1 MEAAVLALLGAVSW
15 GTGDFFGGLASR
27 RAHVL
32 TVLVVSQAVGL
43 VGVATWAIVRGD
55 APPGLADILP
65 AVGAGAAGAAGLAAL
80 YRGMAIGAMG
90 IVAPI
95 SAVSPAVPLGVDL
108 LRGDAP
114 AALQWAGIAT
124 ALAGV
129 VLLAREPSGARGGR
143 AGLAAGVSLALVAA
157 LGFGLFIVGIDGAS
171 DGGAT
176 WAVVVARAS
185 SSTSSRS
192 ARCSSRPCHFARRRA
207 YSRRSWRSGCSTRP
221 RTCSS
226 PSRRRTGRLGIVAV
240 LSALYPLTTI
250 LLARD
255 LPLRAPRSHPPGGRR
270 ARPCRRRARRGGMSR
285 LRR

>member
-1 MEAAVLALLGAVSW
+1 VEAALLALLGAASW

-43 VGVATWAIVRGD
+43 LGVATWTVVNGD
-55 APPGLADILP
+55 SPPGLGDILP
-65 AVGAGAAGAAGLAAL
+65 AVGAGAAGALGLAAL

-95 SAVSPAVPLGVDL
+95 SAVSPVVPLGVDL

-114 AALQWAGIAT
+114 AALQWGGIVV

-129 VLLAREPSGARGGR
+129 VLLAHEPGERAGR
-143 AGLAAGVSLALVAA
+143 PGLAAGVSLALVAA
-157 LGFGLFIVGIDGAS
+157 LGFGLFIVGIDAAS

-185 SSTSSRS
+185 SSAVALCAVLIASVPLRPPSGLLPAIVAVGLFDTTANVLVALATTYGS
-192 ARCSSRPCHFARRRA
+192 A
-207 YSRRSWRSGCSTRP
+207 
-221 RTCSS
+221 
-226 PSRRRTGRLGIVAV
+226 GIVAV

-250 LLARD
+250 LLARAVLSERLD
-255 LPLRAPRSHPPGGRR
+255 GTQRIGGGL
-270 ARPCRRRARRGGMSR
+270 ALAGAALVAVG
-285 LRR
+285 

>member
-1 MEAAVLALLGAVSW
+1 MEAAGLALLGAMSW

-43 VGVATWAIVRGD
+43 VGVAAWALASGD
-55 APPGLADILP
+55 GPPGLGDVLP

-95 SAVSPAVPLGVDL
+95 SAVSPAVPLAVDL

-114 AALQWAGIAT
+114 GGIQWAGIAT

-129 VLLAREPSGARGGR
+129 VLLAREPGGGARS
-143 AGLAAGVSLALVAA
+143 AGLAAGVTLALVAA
-157 LGFGLFIVGIDGAS
+157 LGFGLFVVGLDAAS

-185 SSTSSRS
+185 STSLALCAVLVVAAPLWPPTSLLPAIAAVGLFDTTANVLVAFATTYGS
-192 ARCSSRPCHFARRRA
+192 A
-207 YSRRSWRSGCSTRP
+207 
-221 RTCSS
+221 
-226 PSRRRTGRLGIVAV
+226 GIVAV

-250 LLARD
+250 VLARIVVGERLD
-255 LPLRAPRSHPPGGRR
+255 RHRRVGGVL
-270 ARPCRRRARRGGMSR
+270 ALAGAALVAVG
-285 LRR
+285 

>member
-1 MEAAVLALLGAVSW
+1 MEAAGLALLGAMSW

-43 VGVATWAIVRGD
+43 VGVAAWALASGHG
-55 APPGLADILP
+55 PPGIGDVLP

-95 SAVSPAVPLGVDL
+95 SAVSPAVPLAVDL

-114 AALQWAGIAT
+114 GGIQWAGIAT

-129 VLLAREPSGARGGR
+129 VLLAREPGGGAPR
-143 AGLAAGVSLALVAA
+143 AGLAAGVTLALVAA
-157 LGFGLFIVGIDGAS
+157 LGFGLFVVGLDAAS

-185 SSTSSRS
+185 STSLALCAVLVVAAPLWPPTSLLPAIAAVGLFDTTANVLVAFATTYGS
-192 ARCSSRPCHFARRRA
+192 A
-207 YSRRSWRSGCSTRP
+207 
-221 RTCSS
+221 
-226 PSRRRTGRLGIVAV
+226 GIVAV

-250 LLARD
+250 VLARIVVGERLD
-255 LPLRAPRSHPPGGRR
+255 RHRRVGGVL
-270 ARPCRRRARRGGMSR
+270 ALAGAALVAVG
-285 LRR
+285 

>member
-1 MEAAVLALLGAVSW
+1 VEAAGLALLGAMSW

-43 VGVATWAIVRGD
+43 VGVAAWALASGD
-55 APPGLADILP
+55 GPPGIGDVLP

-95 SAVSPAVPLGVDL
+95 SAVSPAVPLALDL

-114 AALQWAGIAT
+114 GGIQWAGIAT

-129 VLLAREPSGARGGR
+129 VLLAREPGGGARS
-143 AGLAAGVSLALVAA
+143 AGLAAGVTLALVAA
-157 LGFGLFIVGIDGAS
+157 LGFGLFVVGLDAAS

-185 SSTSSRS
+185 STSLALCAVLVVAAPLWPPTSLLPAIAAVGLFDTTANVLVAFATTYGS
-192 ARCSSRPCHFARRRA
+192 A
-207 YSRRSWRSGCSTRP
+207 
-221 RTCSS
+221 
-226 PSRRRTGRLGIVAV
+226 GIVAV

-250 LLARD
+250 VLARIVLGERLD
-255 LPLRAPRSHPPGGRR
+255 RHRRVGGVL
-270 ARPCRRRARRGGMSR
+270 ALAGAALVAVG
-285 LRR
+285 

>member
-1 MEAAVLALLGAVSW
+1 METAVLALLGAVSW

-27 RAHVL
+27 KAHVL

-43 VGVATWAIVRGD
+43 VGVAAWAIASGD
-55 APPGLADILP
+55 APPGLGDVLP
-65 AVGAGAAGAAGLAAL
+65 AVGAGAAGAVGLAAL

-95 SAVSPAVPLGVDL
+95 SAVSPVVPLGVDL
-108 LRGDAP
+108 VRGDAP

-129 VLLAREPSGARGGR
+129 VLLAREPGTRGGR
-143 AGLAAGVSLALVAA
+143 EGLAAGVSLALVAA
-157 LGFGLFIVGIDGAS
+157 LGFGLFIVGIDAAS

-185 SSTSSRS
+185 SSLVALCAVLLVSVPLRPPTGLLPAIVAVGVFDTTANVLVALATTHGS
-192 ARCSSRPCHFARRRA
+192 A
-207 YSRRSWRSGCSTRP
+207 
-221 RTCSS
+221 
-226 PSRRRTGRLGIVAV
+226 GIVAV

-250 LLARD
+250 LLARAFLAERLD
-255 LPLRAPRSHPPGGRR
+255 RPRRIGGVL
-270 ARPCRRRARRGGMSR
+270 ALAGAALVAVG
-285 LRR
+285 

>member
-43 VGVATWAIVRGD
+43 AGVAAWAVASGD
-55 APPGLADILP
+55 SPPGLADILP
-65 AVGAGAAGAAGLAAL
+65 AVGAGVAGAAGLAAL

-95 SAVSPAVPLGVDL
+95 SAVSPVVPLGVDL
-108 LRGDAP
+108 VRGDAP
-114 AALQWAGIAT
+114 AALQWGGIVV

-129 VLLAREPSGARGGR
+129 VLLAREPGIRVGR
-143 AGLAAGVSLALVAA
+143 TGVAAGVSLALVAA
-157 LGFGLFIVGIDGAS
+157 LGFGLFIVGIDAAS

-176 WAVVVARAS
+176 WAVVVART
-185 SSTSSRS
+185 SSTLVALCAVLVVSVPV
-192 ARCSSRPCHFARRRA
+192 RP
-207 YSRRSWRSGCSTRP
+207 
-221 RTCSS
+221 
-226 PSRRRTGRLGIVAV
+226 PSRLMPSIVAVGLFDTTANVLVAFATTHGSAGIVAV

-250 LLARD
+250 LLARAFLSERLD
-255 LPLRAPRSHPPGGRR
+255 RTRRIGGVL
-270 ARPCRRRARRGGMSR
+270 ALAGAALVAVG
-285 LRR
+285 

>member
-43 VGVATWAIVRGD
+43 VGVATWVVVSGD
-55 APPGLADILP
+55 SPPGLGDILP
-65 AVGAGAAGAAGLAAL
+65 AAGAGVAGAAGLAAL

-95 SAVSPAVPLGVDL
+95 SAVSPVVPLGVDL

-114 AALQWAGIAT
+114 AALQWGGIVT

-129 VLLAREPSGARGGR
+129 VLLAREPSGGRAGR

-157 LGFGLFIVGIDGAS
+157 LGFGLFIVGLDAAS

-176 WAVVVARAS
+176 WAVVIART
-185 SSTSSRS
+185 SSTLVALCAALVVSVPLRPPTSLVPAIVAVGVFDTTANVLVALATTYGS
-192 ARCSSRPCHFARRRA
+192 A
-207 YSRRSWRSGCSTRP
+207 
-221 RTCSS
+221 
-226 PSRRRTGRLGIVAV
+226 GIVAV

-250 LLARD
+250 VLAWVFLSERLD
-255 LPLRAPRSHPPGGRR
+255 RTQRAGG
-270 ARPCRRRARRGGMSR
+270 ALALAGAALVAVG
-285 LRR
+285 

>member
-1 MEAAVLALLGAVSW
+1 VEAAVLALLGAVSW

-43 VGVATWAIVRGD
+43 AGVAAWAIASGD
-55 APPGLADILP
+55 SPPGLADILP
-65 AVGAGAAGAAGLAAL
+65 AVGAGVAGAAGLAAL

-95 SAVSPAVPLGVDL
+95 SAVSPVVPLGVDL

-114 AALQWAGIAT
+114 AGLQWAGIAT

-129 VLLAREPSGARGGR
+129 VLLAREPGPRDRG
-143 AGLAAGVSLALVAA
+143 AGLAAGVLLALVAA
-157 LGFGLFIVGIDGAS
+157 LGFGLFIVGLDSAS

-185 SSTSSRS
+185 SSLVALCAVLVASVPL
-192 ARCSSRPCHFARRRA
+192 RP
-207 YSRRSWRSGCSTRP
+207 P
-221 RTCSS
+221 
-226 PSRRRTGRLGIVAV
+226 GRLLPAIVAVGAFDTTANVLVALATKHGSAGIVAV

-250 LLARD
+250 LLAWAFLSERLD
-255 LPLRAPRSHPPGGRR
+255 RPQRVGGVL
-270 ARPCRRRARRGGMSR
+270 ALAGAALVAVG
-285 LRR
+285 

>member
-1 MEAAVLALLGAVSW
+1 VEAAGLALLGAMSW

-43 VGVATWAIVRGD
+43 VGVAAWALASGD
-55 APPGLADILP
+55 GPPGIGDVLP

-95 SAVSPAVPLGVDL
+95 SAVSPAVPLAVDL

-114 AALQWAGIAT
+114 GGIQWAGIAT

-129 VLLAREPSGARGGR
+129 VLLAREPGGGARS
-143 AGLAAGVSLALVAA
+143 AGLAAGVTLALVAA
-157 LGFGLFIVGIDGAS
+157 LGFGLFVVGLDAAS

-185 SSTSSRS
+185 STSLALCAVLVVAAPLWPPTSLLPAIAAVGLFDTTANVLVAFATTYGS
-192 ARCSSRPCHFARRRA
+192 A
-207 YSRRSWRSGCSTRP
+207 
-221 RTCSS
+221 
-226 PSRRRTGRLGIVAV
+226 GIVAV

-250 LLARD
+250 VLARIVLGERLD
-255 LPLRAPRSHPPGGRR
+255 RHRRVGGVL
-270 ARPCRRRARRGGMSR
+270 ALAGAALVAVG
-285 LRR
+285 